1 VDANGASWQTGP
13 LHAGGNGLT
22 NCLVLGGN
30 SLGVRATLPSSSS
43 QTIGAGALG
52 GAIAGSLIVGV
63 LLGVF
68 ITWCFHRWPRR
79 ASFHEQKGDVEPYTL
94 TLGSNAITSR
104 PTTEV
109 GDTLSRAESP
119 QISSQLGRQTSD
131 GSSHQVYVVHHDGG
145 RPPISVFHPE
155 GANVV
160 ELPPTYGPRSPVDR
174 LGEEQQPRHRPRHQP
189 SQKMRL
195 ASTDS
200 TTGSI

>member
-1 VDANGASWQTGP
+1 
-13 LHAGGNGLT
+13 
-22 NCLVLGGN
+22 
-30 SLGVRATLPSSSS
+30 LGVRATLPSSSS
-43 QTIGAGALG
+43 QKLSAGALG
-52 GAIAGSLIVGV
+52 GAIVGSLIVGV

-68 ITWCFHRWPRR
+68 ISWCFRRRPRR
-79 ASFHEQKGDVEPYTL
+79 ASSHEKKKSVVSDIEPYPL
-94 TLGSNAITSR
+94 TLGSYTVTSG

-109 GDTLSRAESP
+109 GDTLSRAESPRIVPGASSP

-145 RPPISVFHPE
+145 RPPISVYHPE

-174 LGEEQQPRHRPRHQP
+174 LTEEQPQPRQRYGHQTP
-189 SQKMRL
+189 QKMRL

-200 TTGSI
+200 STGSV